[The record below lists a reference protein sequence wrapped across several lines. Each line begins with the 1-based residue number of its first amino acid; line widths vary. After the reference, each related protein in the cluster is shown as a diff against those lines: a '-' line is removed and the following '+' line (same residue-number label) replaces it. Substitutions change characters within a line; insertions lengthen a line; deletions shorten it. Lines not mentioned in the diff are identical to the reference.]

1 MKWQKNVRRG
11 LAAFGIV
18 CAIAV
23 YAAIGERQSSAPPEL
38 LPRLDPRS
46 IIESTGA
53 AFQQFS
59 AAKQEYVIE
68 AERQLTY
75 EGGATKFI
83 GVTIKVKERG
93 GRDFVISGRE
103 AQAGEGQKD
112 LQVMG
117 DVRLTASDGFVATT
131 DHATFSDADGTVRAA
146 GPVSFEKGRMNGS
159 GIGMSYDQSA
169 DVLTLADTVRVAV
182 KDEAGKTTME
192 FTSASA
198 TLARAEDYLSLEGN
212 VHALR
217 GEQVLESDR
226 ARALLSEDDE
236 LVTFIELRGN
246 ARVVGGEA
254 FESMSARDI
263 DLDYSDNG
271 DVLERVVLQGGGTVV
286 LTGEDDE
293 GGRQF
298 EGDSLELMLAP
309 DQTITQATGRGGVRM
324 MLPAAASAP
333 SRRITARSL
342 DASGEPGKG
351 LTAARFDEQVE
362 FEETGTATPRA
373 ARSASLRTTLSGQ
386 DVTSAVFTTAVTFET
401 GGLRASAG
409 EVQYDPAG
417 GGLRLRGVQG
427 GKVPR
432 VSDEK
437 IEIDADAIDVTIE
450 GPRMVATGHVRTVL
464 RPQSGGAGRGTAGGQ
479 SGADQATKLPG
490 LLQQGQAA
498 NVSAGTLDYQGVAG
512 TASYTGD
519 AMLWQGDTT
528 IRADAIALDQR
539 KADLIALGNG
549 RSNLPFEGGVSIGRA
564 SEIRYDDAARRITF
578 ASVPSAAAG
587 SQAGPAGLRPNAGTA
602 AARSIPAQLSG
613 PQGDLRANRI
623 EVVLAGSESRIDR
636 LEAYRDVNVRLD
648 TRVATGD
655 RLTYFDADGR
665 YVIAGVATVPV
676 TIVEE
681 CRETTGRTV
690 TFFRSS
696 ERVIVDG
703 NEEIRTQSRRGGSC
717 PASTAP

>member
-1 MKWQKNVRRG
+1 M
-11 LAAFGIV
+11 AAFGIV

-112 LQVMG
+112 LQVIG
-117 DVRLTASDGFVATT
+117 DVRLAASDGFVAST
-131 DHATFSDADGTVRAA
+131 DHATFSDADATVRAA
-146 GPVSFEKGRMNGS
+146 GPVSFQKGRMSGS
-159 GIGMSYDQSA
+159 GIGMSYDQST

-182 KDEAGKTTME
+182 TDEAGKTTME

-198 TLARAEDYLSLEGN
+198 TLVRAEDYLSLEGN

-226 ARALLSEDDE
+226 GRALLSEDDD

-254 FESMSARDI
+254 FESMGARDI
-263 DLDYSDNG
+263 DLDYSDMG
-271 DVLERVVLQGGGTVV
+271 DVLERVVLQGGGTVI
-286 LTGEDDE
+286 LAGEDDE

-298 EGDSLELMLAP
+298 EGESLELMFAP
-309 DQTITQATGRGGVRM
+309 DQTLTQATGRGGVRM

-333 SRRITARSL
+333 SRTIKARSF

-351 LTAARFDEQVE
+351 LTAARFNDQVE
-362 FEETGTATPRA
+362 FEEKGTTRRA
-373 ARSASLRTTLSGQ
+373 ARSAALRTTLSGQ
-386 DVTSAVFTTAVTFET
+386 DVTSAVFTTAVSFEAE
-401 GGLRASAG
+401 GLRASAS

-417 GGLRLRGVQG
+417 GGLRLRGAEG

-437 IEIDADAIDVTIE
+437 IEIDADTIDVTIE

-464 RPQSGGAGRGTAGGQ
+464 RPQAAGARGNTGGQAGGAQTTR
-479 SGADQATKLPG
+479 LPG

-498 NVSAGTLDYQGVAG
+498 NVSAGTLDYQGVAA
-512 TASYTGD
+512 TAAYTGD

-528 IRADAIALDQR
+528 IRADAISLDQR
-539 KADLIALGNG
+539 KADLVAIGNG
-549 RSNLPFEGGVSIGRA
+549 RSNLPLEGGVSIGRA

-578 ASVPSAAAG
+578 ASVQPAVAASPVNSSGARPGAG
-587 SQAGPAGLRPNAGTA
+587 AA
-602 AARSIPAQLSG
+602 AARSTTPAQLSG
-613 PQGDLRANRI
+613 PQGDLRATRI
-623 EVVLAGSESRIDR
+623 EVVLAGAASRIDR
-636 LEAYRDVNVRLD
+636 LEAYRDVDVRLD

-665 YVIAGVATVPV
+665 YVITGVATVPV